1 MRVAALTM
9 RSRTYLNQVLAFRLG
24 DERLELG
31 GGEGIDQSRFGDH
44 EQEDLG
50 AREDGEFVCLNALP
64 QVSPRPRHWIRVP
77 RMIPAQSF
85 MRQPRLQV
93 NGDAVM
99 GGGAHLL
106 HDACLALGE
115 GNVPTRFVLDKFDV
129 DLPSFTARLVVV
141 IVVIVG
147 GGTDARSFDATVLPT
162 LCAVAV
168 PGRNR
173 VVVDGWRLGRVG
185 EIGHI

>member
-1 MRVAALTM
+1 MRVAAVTM
-9 RSRTYLNQVLAFRLG
+9 RIGTYLNQVLAFRLG

-64 QVSPRPRHWIRVP
+64 QVSPRPRHRIRAQ
-77 RMIPAQSF
+77 RTIPAQSF

-93 NGDAVM
+93 NRNAAT

-115 GNVPTRFVLDKFDV
+115 GDVPTRFVLDEFNV
-129 DLPSFTARLVVV
+129 DLPSFTTRLVVV
-141 IVVIVG
+141 IIVIVG
-147 GGTDARSFDATVLPT
+147 GGADARSFDATVLPT

-168 PGRNR
+168 TGRNR
-173 VVVDGWRLGRVG
+173 VVVNRRRLGRVG